1 MISLKNKAL
10 YPDFT
15 SLYLLYCFAPLILYL
30 HNINPKTNEIF
41 HTHYR
46 RTPD

>member
-15 SLYLLYCFAPLILYL
+15 SFISFTALLLCSFNTLPAQYKPE
-30 HNINPKTNEIF
+30 NK
-41 HTHYR
+41 
-46 RTPD
+46 